1 MILFRRR
8 ADLPFGHDATAA
20 FLPAMIA
27 MMVFLATF
35 ALSGALVLDNLLSRW
50 NRDIKGTL
58 TVQVLPAESDPSSKL
73 TRERIEKAVRILE
86 ETPGVV
92 QVRPLSA
99 PELAA
104 LIEPWLGDTGLIAD
118 LPLPRLIDV
127 TISED
132 SPPSLEGLA
141 ARLKKAVPGASVDDH
156 RIWLAR
162 VVRLADGLEML
173 AKAVMVLVTL
183 AAAAAVVFATRAGL
197 SIHRQSIEILHLVG
211 ARDGYIGRQYA
222 LRALAL
228 GSAGAAAGFAL
239 AVPVL
244 FGLGAMAKTLE
255 GGLLA
260 EIGLSPAH
268 WAILAAVPVTAALLA
283 MVSAFLTVLGTL
295 SRML

>member
-1 MILFRRR
+1 MIRLHSRS
-8 ADLPFGHDATAA
+8 DLPFGHDATAA

-27 MMVFLATF
+27 MMVFLATL

-58 TVQVLPAESDPSSKL
+58 TVQVLPTESDPASKL
-73 TRERIEKAVRILE
+73 TKQRVEKAVRILE
-86 ETPGVV
+86 ETPGVI
-92 QVRPLSA
+92 QVRPLTA
-99 PELAA
+99 QELAA
-104 LIEPWLGDTGLIAD
+104 LIEPWLGDTGLVAD

-197 SIHRQSIEILHLVG
+197 AIHRQSIEILHLVG

-228 GSAGAAAGFAL
+228 GSGGAAAGFAL

-244 FGLGAMAKTLE
+244 LGLGAMAKTLE

-268 WAILAAVPVTAALLA
+268 WAILAAVPVAAALLVMA
-283 MVSAFLTVLGTL
+283 SAFLTVLGTL
-295 SRML
+295 SKML